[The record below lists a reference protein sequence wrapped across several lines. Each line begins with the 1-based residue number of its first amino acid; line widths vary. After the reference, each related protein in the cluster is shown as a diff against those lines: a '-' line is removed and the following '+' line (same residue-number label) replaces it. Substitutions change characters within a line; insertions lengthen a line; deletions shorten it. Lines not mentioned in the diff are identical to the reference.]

1 MAVLGG
7 REGETPVAT
16 GGSAGKPAPLP
27 RVPRDAY
34 HPRMNA
40 AVALVRTYLNL
51 NGFFTVAE
59 LPVIRRNRDGSFDQ
73 VTDIDILALRFP
85 RAGHIVARGLPG
97 AEDDLT
103 FAHDP
108 ALDVSSSRMDLIIGE
123 VKQGKPRFNPALRE
137 PDALTTA
144 LVRTGCCPPAE
155 LPRVVDALRSR
166 GEAYLSAE
174 SAGIPCRIRL
184 LAFGDTPLMETVP
197 GVPAPQGIVPLARV
211 SAFIQDHLR
220 HYRAILHPVHL
231 SDPTLGLM
239 HLLEKLK

>member
-1 MAVLGG
+1 
-7 REGETPVAT
+7 
-16 GGSAGKPAPLP
+16 
-27 RVPRDAY
+27 
-34 HPRMNA
+34 MNA
-40 AVALVRTYLNL
+40 AVSLVRTYLNL

-85 RAGHIVARGLPG
+85 RAAHIVSRGLPG
-97 AEDDLT
+97 ADDDLT

-123 VKQGKPRFNPALRE
+123 VKQGKPRLNPALRE

-144 LVRTGCCPPAE
+144 LVRTGCCPPGE

-184 LAFGDTPLMETVP
+184 LAFGDTPLVEAQP
-197 GVPAPQGIVPLARV
+197 GVPAAQGIVPLARV
-211 SAFIQDHLR
+211 AAFIQDHLR

-239 HLLEKLK
+239 HLLEKLKQGPGGP

>member
-1 MAVLGG
+1 
-7 REGETPVAT
+7 
-16 GGSAGKPAPLP
+16 
-27 RVPRDAY
+27 
-34 HPRMNA
+34 MNA

-59 LPVIRRNRDGSFDQ
+59 LPVIRRNQDGSFDQ

-85 RAGHIVARGLPG
+85 TAGHIVSRGRPG
-97 AEDDLT
+97 AGEDLT

-123 VKQGKPRFNPALRE
+123 VKQGKPRINAALRE
-137 PDALTTA
+137 PEALTTA
-144 LVRTGCCPPAE
+144 LVRTGCCPPSE

-166 GEAYLSAE
+166 GEATLSAE

-184 LAFGDTPLMETVP
+184 LAFGDTPLLDDAP
-197 GVPAPQGIVPLARV
+197 GIPADPGIVPLARV
-211 SAFIQDHLR
+211 ATFIQDHLR
-220 HYRAILHPVHL
+220 HYRTVLHPVHL